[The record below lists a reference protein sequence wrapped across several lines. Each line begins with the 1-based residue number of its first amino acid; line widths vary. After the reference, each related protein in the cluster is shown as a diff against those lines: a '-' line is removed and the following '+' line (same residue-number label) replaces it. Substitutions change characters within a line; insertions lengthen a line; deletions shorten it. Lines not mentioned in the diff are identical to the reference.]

1 MPDNPTTPPS
11 SQPDATQKTTP
22 DTAQKTDVPSFG
34 HISMGEEM
42 DSAKWT
48 LPPIVPLVVGL
59 LLVAI
64 AITIVMVATK
74 DKPIASLAITKV
86 VSTPQEDNT
95 MVAIQVRFENQLSG
109 PLWIK
114 EVRADVET
122 ADGKK
127 FSDLAA
133 PAVDGPKLMQA
144 FPALEEAKADWL
156 QGELKIPPKSTFNG
170 VAIFSYPVT
179 KQLFDGRKQVT
190 LHVQLYDHDGMRA
203 TDPPSAAK

>member
-1 MPDNPTTPPS
+1 M
-11 SQPDATQKTTP
+11 A
-22 DTAQKTDVPSFG
+22 
-34 HISMGEEM
+34 EEM

-48 LPPIVPLVVGL
+48 LPPIIPIVIGLV
-59 LLVAI
+59 LVAVVV
-64 AITIVMVATK
+64 TIVMFATK
-74 DKPIASLAITKV
+74 DKPIAALAITKV
-86 VSTPQEDNT
+86 VSAPQEDNT
-95 MVAIQVRFENQLSG
+95 MVAIQVKFDNKMSG

-133 PAVDGPKLMQA
+133 PAVDGPRYMQA
-144 FPALEEAKADWL
+144 FPVLEEAKADWL

-190 LHVQLYDHDGMRA
+190 VHVQLYDHDGLRA
-203 TDPPSAAK
+203 TDPPTAAK

>member
-11 SQPDATQKTTP
+11 NQPDTTQNATP
-22 DTAQKTDVPSFG
+22 ATAPKTDGPSFG
-34 HISMGEEM
+34 HLSMAEEM

-48 LPPIVPLVVGL
+48 LPPLVPLVVGL

-64 AITIVMVATK
+64 AVTVVMFATK
-74 DKPIASLAITKV
+74 DKPIAALAITKV
-86 VSTPQEDNT
+86 VSTPQDENT
-95 MVAIQVRFENQLSG
+95 MVAIQVKFDNQLAG

-114 EVRADVET
+114 EIRADVET

-170 VAIFSYPVT
+170 VAIFSYPVS

-190 LHVQLYDHDGMRA
+190 LHVQLYDHDGLRA